1 MSGVL
6 TLRGGSLLAGL
17 GRLDARLVDV
27 CSGPFFKIED
37 EFYIWGYVHEDAVA
51 REIGQGR

>member
-1 MSGVL
+1 
-6 TLRGGSLLAGL
+6 LAGL